1 MAFSKRPGLKV
12 PAPKTAAAKRHIAFK
27 RTARPDFSWL
37 AVNSD
42 ELKCAL
48 WVACQAGAAVM
59 FSGAQGGRGV
69 CIKLFV
75 DGDKVTEYASDHEEL
90 DDLLAQLVD
99 QMCEDGT
106 DPRADYLMQPAGA
119 LTEAEIAQAES
130 VLNEPADFLGG
141 KPDLWGK
148 VKGIKVAPSY
158 SERAAQNQTGEGTT
172 LTPSIEA

>member
-1 MAFSKRPGLKV
+1 MAFSKKPGLKV
-12 PAPKTAAAKRHIAFK
+12 PTPKTAAAKRHIAFK

-37 AVNSD
+37 AVSSD

-48 WVACQAGAAVM
+48 WVACQSGAAVM

-75 DGDKVTEYASDHEEL
+75 DGDKVTEYATDHEEL

-99 QMCEDGT
+99 QLCDEGS
-106 DPRADYLMQPAGA
+106 DPRAEYLMQPAGD
-119 LTEAEIAQAES
+119 LSEAEIAQAAS
-130 VLNEPADFLGG
+130 VLSEPADFLGG

-148 VKGIKVAPSY
+148 VKGVKVAPSY
-158 SERAAQNQTGEGTT
+158 SERAAQRAADEKST
-172 LTPSIEA
+172 LTPKTEA